1 LLSIAAAAAYTVGGV
16 FMKQS
21 EGLTRL
27 IPALMVFA
35 CFVAGSAAQSVSMR
49 ESEMS
54 RNYII
59 VLGLEAALAL
69 GLGMLLFGE
78 RLSAAK
84 AAGVLLVAAGVGIL
98 RMP

>member
-27 IPALMVFA
+27 VPALAVFA
-35 CFVAGSAAQSVSMR
+35 CFVAGSAVQSVSMR